1 MMGGRSG
8 MNESKAM
15 SCKILTDWFGR
26 TDAGRYTAQREQ
38 HFYARALA
46 GLHAG
51 TVVQAGM
58 PDWALW
64 PDGQAVCVGRDVE
77 MQADASAWADQ
88 ALDLLL
94 MPHVLE
100 CCDAPDV
107 ALAEAYRALKP
118 EGRLVLTGLNPH
130 SLWRFSRWFDGVR
143 LPEQRRCLPLPQLKK
158 QALSLGFTIESG
170 QFMVYVPAVSSGKAL
185 KNWRFMEAAG
195 DRWWPHAA
203 AVYGLVLLKRT
214 VGARPLPGR
223 EREAEEAG
231 RSMALGVAKA
241 QAGVK

>member
-15 SCKILTDWFGR
+15 SCKILTDWFGS

-38 HFYARALA
+38 QFYARALA

-100 CCDAPDV
+100 CCDAPEV

-130 SLWRFSRWFDGVR
+130 SLWRFSCWFDGVR

-185 KNWRFMEAAG
+185 KSRGLKGTRLARGVPAA
-195 DRWWPHAA
+195 
-203 AVYGLVLLKRT
+203 
-214 VGARPLPGR
+214 LP
-223 EREAEEAG
+223 
-231 RSMALGVAKA
+231 
-241 QAGVK
+241 

>member
-1 MMGGRSG
+1 

-38 HFYARALA
+38 QFYARALA

-64 PDGQAVCVGRDVE
+64 PNGQAVCVGRDVE

-100 CCDAPDV
+100 CCDAPEV

-195 DRWWPHAA
+195 DRWWPIGG
-203 AVYGLVLLKRT
+203 AVYVIQAIKRQH
-214 VGARPLPGR
+214 GMRMILPAWR
-223 EREAEEAG
+223 ERKA
-231 RSMALGVAKA
+231 RAKA
-241 QAGVK
+241 LAPVAQRTDHQ

>member
-15 SCKILTDWFGR
+15 SCKILTDWFGS

-38 HFYARALA
+38 QFYARALA

-51 TVVQAGM
+51 TVGQAGM

-64 PDGQAVCVGRDVE
+64 PNGQAVCVGRDVE

-107 ALAEAYRALKP
+107 ALAEAYRALKS

-130 SLWRFSRWFDGVR
+130 SLWRFSRWFAGLR
-143 LPEQRRCLPLPQLKK
+143 LPQHLRSLPLPQLKK
-158 QALSLGFTIESG
+158 QALS
-170 QFMVYVPAVSSGKAL
+170 PAFSS
-185 KNWRFMEAAG
+185 
-195 DRWWPHAA
+195 
-203 AVYGLVLLKRT
+203 
-214 VGARPLPGR
+214 
-223 EREAEEAG
+223 
-231 RSMALGVAKA
+231 
-241 QAGVK
+241 